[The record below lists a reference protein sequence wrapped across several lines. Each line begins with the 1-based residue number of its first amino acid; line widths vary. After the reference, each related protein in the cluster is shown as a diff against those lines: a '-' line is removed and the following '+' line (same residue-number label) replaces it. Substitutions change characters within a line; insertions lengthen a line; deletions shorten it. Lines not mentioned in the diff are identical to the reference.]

1 MCSQKSHHRR
11 HPGERR
17 GPERLENTGFR
28 IKSGM
33 TNVVIL
39 DFLRVCQL
47 SEAYIRMKVT
57 VKLFA
62 SLRKDRFAVD
72 KRDYQ
77 DGTTVGHVLASLNIL
92 SEEAA
97 IIFIN
102 GRHAE
107 ADSLLKEGDLLAIF
121 PPVGGG

>member
-1 MCSQKSHHRR
+1 LTK
-11 HPGERR
+11 GD
-17 GPERLENTGFR
+17 
-28 IKSGM
+28 SGKFFEGHFQ
-33 TNVVIL
+33 V
-39 DFLRVCQL
+39 
-47 SEAYIRMKVT
+47 KVT

-72 KRDYQ
+72 DRDYQ
-77 DGTTVGHVLASLNIL
+77 DCATVGHILSSLNI
-92 SEEAA
+92 SEEEAA

-107 ADSLLKEGDLLAIF
+107 PDSPLKEGDLLAIF

>member
-1 MCSQKSHHRR
+1 MI
-11 HPGERR
+11 GEHFPLPFTPSRKGR
-17 GPERLENTGFR
+17 GKGDSWEFFEGHFQ
-28 IKSGM
+28 
-33 TNVVIL
+33 V
-39 DFLRVCQL
+39 
-47 SEAYIRMKVT
+47 KVT

-72 KRDYQ
+72 DFDYQ
-77 DGTTVGHVLASLNIL
+77 EGVTVGHILVSLRIPE
-92 SEEAA
+92 EEAA

-107 ADSLLKEGDLLAIF
+107 PDSPLGEGDRLAIF

>member
-1 MCSQKSHHRR
+1 LTKGDSWEFFER
-11 HPGERR
+11 H
-17 GPERLENTGFR
+17 FQ
-28 IKSGM
+28 
-33 TNVVIL
+33 V
-39 DFLRVCQL
+39 
-47 SEAYIRMKVT
+47 KVT

-72 KRDYQ
+72 DREYQ
-77 DGTTVGHVLASLNIL
+77 EGATVGHILASLTIPE
-92 SEEAA
+92 EEAA

-107 ADSLLKEGDLLAIF
+107 PDSPLKEGDLLAIF

>member
-11 HPGERR
+11 HPGESR

-47 SEAYIRMKVT
+47 SEAHIRMKVT

-72 KRDYQ
+72 ERDYQ
-77 DGTTVGHVLASLNIL
+77 EGATVGHILASLNIPE
-92 SEEAA
+92 EEAA

-107 ADSLLKEGDLLAIF
+107 PASPLQEGDLLAIF